1 MNKDE
6 NISEEQLNAF
16 VDGELEPEEIN
27 NLLNKTEQ
35 SADLDQRICKQRKL
49 KEYIKHAYS
58 EVPGSTQPLS
68 VRHMPDSLL
77 GLALVATVLL
87 VLGAITGMFLHG
99 YIEHEPVPAGYAAV
113 IDPEKAAAATENY
126 ILHIASGDPQRMKLA
141 LQEAKA
147 LLSSGGDGLQR
158 KVEIVANEQ
167 GLDLLRSDVTQ
178 FRDEISYLAS
188 EKVIFYACSKT
199 IQRLEEKGIVVKLV
213 PEAIPGYTALDRV
226 VLRMNE
232 GWQYIKI

>member
-1 MNKDE
+1 MNKDD
-6 NISEEQLNAF
+6 NLSEEQLNAF
-16 VDGELEPEEIN
+16 VDGELASEEISI
-27 NLLNKTEQ
+27 LLNKTEQ
-35 SADLDQRICKQRKL
+35 SAELDQRICKQRKL

-58 EVPGSTQPLS
+58 EVPESTRPLS
-68 VRHMPDSLL
+68 VRRIPDSLL
-77 GLALVATVLL
+77 GLALVATLLL
-87 VLGAITGMFLHG
+87 VLGAVTGMLLHR
-99 YIEHEPVPAGYAAV
+99 YIEHEPMSGGYAAAV
-113 IDPEKAAAATENY
+113 DSQRAVAVSENY
-126 ILHIASGDPQRMKLA
+126 ILHVASGDPQKMKFA

-147 LLSSGGDGLQR
+147 LLSSAGNGSQR
-158 KVEIVANEQ
+158 KVEVVANEQ

-178 FRDEISYLAS
+178 FKDEISYLAS

-232 GWQYIKI
+232 GWKYIKI

>member
-1 MNKDE
+1 M
-6 NISEEQLNAF
+6 
-16 VDGELEPEEIN
+16 
-27 NLLNKTEQ
+27 
-35 SADLDQRICKQRKL
+35 
-49 KEYIKHAYS
+49 
-58 EVPGSTQPLS
+58 
-68 VRHMPDSLL
+68 
-77 GLALVATVLL
+77 VATVLL
-87 VLGAITGMFLHG
+87 VLGAVTGMFLHG
-99 YIEHEPVPAGYAAV
+99 YLDREPLPEEFAVSVDSRQVAAV
-113 IDPEKAAAATENY
+113 ENY
-126 ILHIASGDPQRMKLA
+126 ILHVASGDPQRMKLA

-147 LLSSGGDGLQR
+147 LLSSSGDGVQR
-158 KVEIVANEQ
+158 KVEVVANEQ

-178 FRDEISYLAS
+178 FKEEISYLAS